1 MDWLRR
7 NPLLV
12 LLVVIG
18 LLLAAVIAVEAGFGA
33 TLRDA
38 LRPVSGKP
46 PLPADAK
53 LLPPLAITAA
63 EQAYPE
69 TVARPLFTPTRRPA
83 PVVVAAPQSTFQKG
97 QFVLAGVITVGAQ
110 RTAMLREKSN
120 GRIHRLELGKEV
132 NGIKV
137 AEIQREQVTLAMGSE
152 QEVLTLSVL
161 RPPPGASLG
170 PAAMQGPFGGA
181 AAAALPPG
189 APPPGAV
196 PPGGVLPS
204 GQIAPSG
211 PFFPIPSGGASPPNP
226 AVPNPALPPGVN
238 PAARVSPEASAAPLS
253 PEELLARRRARRT
266 QQNQN
271 Q

>member
-7 NPLLV
+7 NPLLGV
-12 LLVVIG
+12 LAAIC
-18 LLLAAVIAVEAGFGA
+18 LLLAAAIGVEAEFGA
-33 TLRDA
+33 SLRDA
-38 LRPVSGKP
+38 MRPASGKP
-46 PLPADAK
+46 ALPADAK
-53 LLPPLAITAA
+53 LLPPLSVIAA

-69 TVARPLFTPTRRPA
+69 TIARPLFTPTRRPA

-97 QFVLAGVITVGAQ
+97 QFVLAGVITVGSQ

-137 AEIQREQVTLAMGSE
+137 TEIQREQVTLAQGGE

-161 RPPPGASLG
+161 RPQPGTSLG
-170 PAAMQGPFGGA
+170 PAAVQGPFSGMN
-181 AAAALPPG
+181 PTPG
-189 APPPGAV
+189 APAPS
-196 PPGGVLPS
+196 VLPS
-204 GQIAPSG
+204 GQIAPGG
-211 PFFPIPSGGASPPNP
+211 PFPAPGAVPASTLPPNSSIPNP
-226 AVPNPALPPGVN
+226 AMIPGAN
-238 PAARVSPEASAAPLS
+238 PAARAMPEAASTPLS